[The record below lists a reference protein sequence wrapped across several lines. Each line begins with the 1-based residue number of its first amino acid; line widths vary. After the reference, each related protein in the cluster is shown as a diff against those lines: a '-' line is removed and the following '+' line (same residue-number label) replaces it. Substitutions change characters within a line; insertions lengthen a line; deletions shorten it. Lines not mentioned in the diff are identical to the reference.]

1 MTLYVHAPV
10 GTTLVSGGSTRQLT
24 PDQLTGPLSLSLLH
38 QRFAG
43 RRTDSGSGDS
53 SRGSPLKDACD
64 ALVSVFASQ
73 RTHAEPL
80 LKALHGRLDRSNG
93 VPVDRLS
100 ATDDWD
106 HAWRDVRLVT
116 RLAIGLGNDHP
127 FENGLTLHH
136 TVGVPMIPGTTMKG
150 LVRGWR
156 NIVLEG
162 EAHDRSTR
170 ELYGWES
177 EDRKRLYAGQLYF
190 LDALPLTWPRLTT
203 EIINN
208 HLPAYYQGRAN
219 PGAVPK
225 ESPVPVFLLVIE
237 AGTMFRFRVGASKKL
252 LDRASHVRQAMDELV
267 DALSLVG
274 VGARKANG
282 FGIFED

>member
-10 GTTLVSGGSTRQLT
+10 GTTLAVSGNPRQLAA
-24 PDQLTGPLSLSLLH
+24 DQITGPLSLSLLH

-43 RRTDSGSGDS
+43 RRTDSGSGDT

-64 ALVSVFASQ
+64 ALVSAFATQ

-80 LKALHGRLDRSNG
+80 LKVLHGRLDRANG

-106 HAWRDVRLVT
+106 HAWRDMQLVT

-156 NIVLEG
+156 DIVFDE
-162 EAHDRSTR
+162 EVDARSTR
-170 ELYGWES
+170 ALYGWES

-208 HLPAYYQGRAN
+208 HLPAYYQRRAN

-225 ESPVPVFLLVIE
+225 ESPVPVFLLVVE
-237 AGTMFRFRVGASKKL
+237 PGTKFRLRVGAARSL
-252 LDRASHVRQAMDELV
+252 LDRASHVRR
-267 DALSLVG
+267 ALDDMGEALALVG

-282 FGIFED
+282 YGILEE